1 MPGAATCSNAAM
13 GTSLRC
19 RKEKAGRIHRA
30 LTLMVSDLASEQ
42 HNHWL
47 PEKTADYPKGWP
59 FPTKRLATEDNARG

>member
-19 RKEKAGRIHRA
+19 RKEKAGRIHRT
-30 LTLMVSDLASEQ
+30 LTLMVSEQ

-47 PEKTADYPKGWP
+47 PEKTPLERFVVLDRCQFG
-59 FPTKRLATEDNARG
+59 